1 MLVKKFMILIFLFLH
16 SIYIY
21 NYNNLS
27 SYITCYFTGIFT
39 GTGTDV
45 ILYAVLFP
53 IKLLV
58 AFAFLLDCSFW
69 SSFDCISCWLF
80 FVQSRN
86 LCPHLLF
93 KCSPI
98 IFVEGSKY
106 INVDLQTYKTNHNS
120 NIHSFCRDYNIL
132 TKRQN
137 NKLNVKNTII
147 IIREMMMTLV

>member
-1 MLVKKFMILIFLFLH
+1 MISIFLSLH

-69 SSFDCISCWLF
+69 SQLLNF

-86 LCPHLLF
+86 LCPYLLF

-98 IFVEGSKY
+98 FFVEGSIY
-106 INVDLQTYKTNHNS
+106 INLDLQIYKTNDNS
-120 NIHSFCRDYNIL
+120 NIHSFCRDYDIL

-147 IIREMMMTLV
+147 MIREMMMTLVYAEM